1 MLSYLPQLLIVK
13 VYSTIS
19 LVSLCSLCWTRA
31 NTASRSAIIGGVSI
45 EWLGWVRR
53 LQAIAQSG
61 LSYAKDPYDMERY
74 EQVRMIAAQI
84 AASRSETPASRID
97 DLFEGELGYATPKL
111 DIRALV
117 LDEKGDV
124 LLVKEKE
131 DGRWTLPGGWVDVG
145 ESPSEAVE
153 REVEEESG
161 YRVGAVR
168 LLALWDRDKHPHPP
182 MPFHVYKVCFLCE
195 LLSGDPLAASME
207 TEEVGF
213 FAKDALPE
221 LSSKRVTPQQIERLT
236 KLAADHCEV
245 ADFD

>member
-1 MLSYLPQLLIVK
+1 VLFVLARA
-13 VYSTIS
+13 ST
-19 LVSLCSLCWTRA
+19 V
-31 NTASRSAIIGGVSI
+31 SRSVIIGGVSV
-45 EWLGWVRR
+45 EWLDLVRR
-53 LQAIAQSG
+53 LQAVAQSG
-61 LSYAKDPYDMERY
+61 LTYAKDPYDVERY
-74 EQVRMIAAQI
+74 EQVRVIAAEI
-84 AASRSETPASRID
+84 AASHSEAPANRIY
-97 DLFEGELGYATPKL
+97 DLFAGELGYATPKL

-117 LDEKGDV
+117 LEEKGDV

-161 YRVGAVR
+161 YRVHAVR
-168 LLALWDRDKHPHPP
+168 LLALWDRNKHPHPP

-195 LLSGDPLAASME
+195 LLSGDPLAASTE

-221 LSSKRVTPQQIERLT
+221 LSLKRVMPQQIERLIE
-236 KLAADHCEV
+236 LAADHSES

>member
-1 MLSYLPQLLIVK
+1 MFVVLAG
-13 VYSTIS
+13 
-19 LVSLCSLCWTRA
+19 A
-31 NTASRSAIIGGVSI
+31 NTVVSRSAIIGGVSV
-45 EWLGWVRR
+45 EWLGLIRK
-53 LQAIAQSG
+53 LQAVAQSG
-61 LSYAKDPYDMERY
+61 LTYAKDPYDIERY
-74 EQVRMIAAQI
+74 EQIRMVAAEI
-84 AASRSETPASRID
+84 AASHSETPASRID
-97 DLFEGELGYATPKL
+97 DLFAGELGYATPKL

-117 LDEKGDV
+117 LNKKGDV

-161 YRVGAVR
+161 YRVHAVR
-168 LLALWDRDKHPHPP
+168 LLALWDRNKHPHPP
-182 MPFHVYKVCFLCE
+182 MPFHVYKVYFLCE

-207 TEEVGF
+207 TEEVSF

-221 LSSKRVTPQQIERLT
+221 LSLKRVMPQQIERLT
-236 KLAADHCEV
+236 ELAADHSGS